1 MSRTVP
7 EHEPWGTVLNIET
20 VPLFT
25 KKERDMYNKMLEPL
39 LLNDPQKTISSFGI
53 RIRKALYPV
62 FRFIIPKTLGR
73 RLVLVSRGKYRQDE
87 PLIFVST
94 HEFREDAEAA
104 YVAAGMPVYLLNG
117 SVSIVMNSFD
127 GFTNWLAGM
136 ILVDR
141 TSRDSRRAAKE
152 KMIYAIEKGAS
163 IVIYPEGTWNKSP
176 NQLISGLFPGVYAV
190 AKATGARV
198 VAMAHQ
204 RGNDVIYSKV
214 GDAFDVS
221 GMSEADAMETIK
233 ENMAT
238 LKYELIEEFGK
249 CCRTDLPLG
258 PDAEIYWKH
267 HIDGLMAEVPL
278 YDYELEKHTKYIE
291 KDVTLPCDAFLFYK
305 KMKPKLNNAF
315 LYRGMEYWWG

>member
-1 MSRTVP
+1 M
-7 EHEPWGTVLNIET
+7 NIET

-73 RLVLVSRGKYRQDE
+73 RLVLVARGKYRRNE

-104 YVAAGMPVYLLNG
+104 YMAAGMPVYLLNG

-127 GFTNWLAGM
+127 GITNWLAGM

-152 KMIYAIEKGAS
+152 KMIYAIGNCETRS
-163 IVIYPEGTWNKSP
+163 IKSA
-176 NQLISGLFPGVYAV
+176 I
-190 AKATGARV
+190 
-198 VAMAHQ
+198 
-204 RGNDVIYSKV
+204 
-214 GDAFDVS
+214 
-221 GMSEADAMETIK
+221 
-233 ENMAT
+233 
-238 LKYELIEEFGK
+238 
-249 CCRTDLPLG
+249 
-258 PDAEIYWKH
+258 
-267 HIDGLMAEVPL
+267 
-278 YDYELEKHTKYIE
+278 
-291 KDVTLPCDAFLFYK
+291 
-305 KMKPKLNNAF
+305 LN
-315 LYRGMEYWWG
+315 